1 MYRYLYIV
9 KLTYIAIG
17 MCMRRTWWKKY
28 GFHDVVAL
36 FLSKKKKKKAAN
48 RVARAGHVTRS
59 PAIS

>member
-1 MYRYLYIV
+1 
-9 KLTYIAIG
+9 
-17 MCMRRTWWKKY
+17 MRRTWWKKY

>member
-1 MYRYLYIV
+1 
-9 KLTYIAIG
+9 
-17 MCMRRTWWKKY
+17 MRRTWWKKY
-28 GFHDVVAL
+28 GFHDVA